1 MPRGKTREGL
11 IEVLAAGF
19 PEIGCQTIPSAPARQ
34 GPTWAP
40 FQPFNIVSGTKM
52 TGMCDEIRPQARLLP
67 LTIYVAAP
75 RGFCAGVDRAIQIV
89 ELALAKYGAP
99 VYVRHEIVHNRHV
112 VEALKAKG
120 AIFVEEL
127 DEIPDTQA
135 PVIFSAH
142 GVPKSVPE
150 AAEARNLFYL
160 DATCPLVSKV
170 HIEAERHHEAG
181 REVLLIGHA
190 GHPEVLGTMGQL
202 PEGSVHLI
210 ETIDDALAFIPK
222 DADALAYTTQT
233 TLSVDDTR
241 AIAEVLKGRFPRMVG
256 PHKDDICYAT
266 TNRQEA
272 VKRIA
277 PLCDR
282 LIVVGSPNSSN
293 SLRLV
298 EVAGRVGCPRAMLV
312 QSAAEIDWA
321 NFVGIE
327 SLGITAGASA
337 PEVLV
342 EEIIEAFKARFAAKV
357 QSVVTAE
364 EDIAFKLPRQL
375 RDGPAL

>member
-1 MPRGKTREGL
+1 
-11 IEVLAAGF
+11 
-19 PEIGCQTIPSAPARQ
+19 
-34 GPTWAP
+34 
-40 FQPFNIVSGTKM
+40 
-52 TGMCDEIRPQARLLP
+52 MCDEIRPQAGLLP

-210 ETIDDALAFIPK
+210 ETIDDALAFTPK
-222 DADALAYTTQT
+222 DPDALAYTTQT

-241 AIAEVLKGRFPRMVG
+241 AIAEVLKKRFPRMVG
-256 PHKDDICYAT
+256 PRKDDICYAT

-298 EVAGRVGCPRAMLV
+298 EVAERAGCPRAMLV
-312 QSAAEIDWA
+312 QCAAEIDWA
-321 NFVGIE
+321 NFIGIK
-327 SLGITAGASA
+327 SLGVTAGASA

-342 EEIIEAFKARFAAKV
+342 EEIIEAFKVRFAAEV
-357 QSVVTAE
+357 QNVVTAE